1 MGKSWSRLR
10 RSNDRI
16 QTANLWG
23 IPTVWGGEGGP
34 MTGQGPTN
42 SSVLTACSRRPVVF
56 RFRQDNQCQTRHRVD
71 AAFQFGLPGGFGW
84 RFAFEKK
91 NPCHEGWRTHLWGS
105 AYGKL
110 SHWWVRF
117 GAEVYQTSWTE
128 GIDVLSKDAIWAMK
142 MTLLIWI
149 I

>member
-23 IPTVWGGEGGP
+23 IPTVGEEKVVQWPGKAQRTAAFWRPAAAARSFSVSARTTSAKLDTGWCCLSVWVARGLAGGLP
-34 MTGQGPTN
+34 LKKKIHATKMADTL
-42 SSVLTACSRRPVVF
+42 V
-56 RFRQDNQCQTRHRVD
+56 RFRLRQ
-71 AAFQFGLPGGFGW
+71 
-84 RFAFEKK
+84 
-91 NPCHEGWRTHLWGS
+91 
-105 AYGKL
+105 L